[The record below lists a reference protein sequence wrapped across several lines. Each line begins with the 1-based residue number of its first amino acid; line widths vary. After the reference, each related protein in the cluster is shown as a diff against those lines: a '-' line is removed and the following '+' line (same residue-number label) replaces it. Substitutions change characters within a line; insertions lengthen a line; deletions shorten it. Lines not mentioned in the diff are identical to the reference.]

1 MGACRNYMLDGSAT
15 QDRDQRPPM
24 NKLHTGEYTIA
35 RGEQKRAVILGAAER
50 LFSSR
55 GFAATRLE
63 DVAEEVGLTRAALFY
78 HFRDKQALY
87 DAMIIEA
94 FAPMAER
101 LDAILAGGEGSI
113 PQRLEAAVEVW
124 VDAMVNRPTL
134 ARLILRFVADGVE
147 NPTQRI
153 LFAHDDVIQK
163 YWTLFVE
170 GRKCGELK
178 PLHDD
183 PFHAASAVIGTT
195 VFYVAA
201 LSTLL
206 PGQFEPLAPEQV
218 ASHKRDAVLAMRR
231 MLGIADTERSRGK
244 RRAAGGQKPR

>member
-1 MGACRNYMLDGSAT
+1 MSAE
-15 QDRDQRPPM
+15 
-24 NKLHTGEYTIA
+24 EYNIS
-35 RGEQKRAVILGAAER
+35 RGDQKRAVILAAAER

-87 DAMIIEA
+87 DAMIVEA
-94 FAPMAER
+94 FAPMAEK
-101 LDAILAGGEGSI
+101 LEALLASGEGTI
-113 PQRLEAAVEVW
+113 AQRLEAAVEVW
-124 VDAMVNRPTL
+124 VDTIVNRPTL

-147 NPTQRI
+147 QPTQRI
-153 LFAHDDVIQK
+153 FFDHDDITQQ
-163 YWTLFVE
+163 YWALFE
-170 GRKCGELK
+170 QGRKSGELK

-206 PGQFEPLAPEQV
+206 PGEFEPLAPAQV
-218 ASHKRDAVLAMRR
+218 AGHKLDAVMAMRR
-231 MLGIADTERSRGK
+231 MLGIAETRPAAEK
-244 RRAAGGQKPR
+244 RRAVGRKKQR